1 MLALWLLG
9 LVQAAGVLAWGAT
22 GHEVVATI
30 AQSFLHPDVRTH
42 LCQVLPAYTSYDPRL
57 PNATRHCHL
66 APVAAW
72 ADRIKGHARWS
83 APLHYVNAIG
93 DNPPSVCTFGETPF
107 HGDVHVLNGAHPT

>member
-1 MLALWLLG
+1 MLSVWLLG
-9 LVQAAGVLAWGAT
+9 LVQAAAVLAWGAT

-42 LCQVLPAYTSYDPRL
+42 LCQVLPEYTSYDPHL

-83 APLHYVNAIG
+83 SPLHYVNALG
-93 DNPPSVCTFGETPF
+93 DNPPSACTFGETPF
-107 HGDVHVLNGAHPT
+107 HGDMHVLNGAYQT